1 MSGTMQVVCPACSA
15 VNRVD
20 EARIEYG
27 PKCGK
32 CKENLF
38 SRAPLELSAKGTR
51 AQIARGDLPVLVDF
65 WAPWCGP
72 CRMMAPAFNEAAGL
86 LGIGVRCL
94 KVNTEQEQGLAAEYG
109 IRSIPTLVLFSGGK
123 EIDRVS
129 GAMSAG
135 DLVQWVKGAL
145 G

>member
-1 MSGTMQVVCPACSA
+1 MSSTMHIVCPACTA

-20 EARIEYG
+20 GARIEYG

-38 SRAPLELSAKGTR
+38 SAFPLELSAKGTR

-72 CRMMAPAFNEAAGL
+72 CKMMAPAFNEAAGV
-86 LGIGVRCL
+86 LGKGVRLL
-94 KVNTEQEQGLAAEYG
+94 KVNTEQEQGLGVEYG
-109 IRSIPTLVLFSGGK
+109 IRSIPTLVLFAGGR
-123 EIDRVS
+123 EINRIS
-129 GAMSAG
+129 GAMSAR
-135 DLVQWVKGAL
+135 DLVQWVRSSL
-145 G
+145 Q